1 MIFLCRRGHAAST
14 AARETSLPLEFEEFL
29 LDPERR
35 ELRRGGTLVAVE
47 PQVFDLI
54 HYLVRNR
61 DRVVTRDNLIDAIW
75 NGRIVSEST
84 LASRINAAR
93 RALTTVG
100 ASSG

>member
-1 MIFLCRRGHAAST
+1 LAVD
-14 AARETSLPLEFEEFL
+14 FEEFS

-35 ELRRGGTLVAVE
+35 ELRRGETLVAVE

-75 NGRIVSEST
+75 NGRIV
-84 LASRINAAR
+84 
-93 RALTTVG
+93 
-100 ASSG
+100 

>member
-1 MIFLCRRGHAAST
+1 
-14 AARETSLPLEFEEFL
+14 LPLEFEEFL

-61 DRVVTRDNLIDAIW
+61 DRVVTRDNLIVPSGTAGSCR
-75 NGRIVSEST
+75 NRRSRV
-84 LASRINAAR
+84 ASMLRGVR
-93 RALTTVG
+93 
-100 ASSG
+100 